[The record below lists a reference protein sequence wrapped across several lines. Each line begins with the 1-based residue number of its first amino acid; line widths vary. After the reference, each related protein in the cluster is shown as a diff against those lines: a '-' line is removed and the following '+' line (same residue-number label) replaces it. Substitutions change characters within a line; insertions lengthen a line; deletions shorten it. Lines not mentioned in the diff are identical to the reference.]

1 MRDRERREP
10 EIPRRRRRPGLQRGR
25 RADREVRLR
34 LLGAII
40 AGGKATRFGSDKAY
54 AHYKGRRLID
64 HVGAALAAQCS
75 GLVVCGRAEE
85 GFDCI
90 ADLPNEGLGPLG
102 GLNAALHFA
111 RSNGFDWV
119 LSSGCDIPNLPE
131 DLAQT
136 LSGEGAAIVHN
147 QPVVGLWPASL
158 APRLDIFIRDGG
170 RALYGFADSIGARP
184 VTLNTTLMNVNRPED
199 LA

>member
-1 MRDRERREP
+1 M
-10 EIPRRRRRPGLQRGR
+10 
-25 RADREVRLR
+25 
-34 LLGAII
+34 

-54 AHYKGRRLID
+54 ARYKGRRLID

-111 RSNGFDWV
+111 RSNGFDRV
-119 LSSGCDIPNLPE
+119 LSAGCDIPNLPE

-184 VTLNTTLMNVNRPED
+184 VTLNTPLMNVNRPED

>member
-1 MRDRERREP
+1 MK
-10 EIPRRRRRPGLQRGR
+10 
-25 RADREVRLR
+25 
-34 LLGAII
+34 LLGAIV

-54 AHYKGRRLID
+54 ARHKGRRLID

-90 ADLPNEGLGPLG
+90 ADLPEDGLGPLG

-111 RSNGFDWV
+111 RINGFDRV
-119 LSSGCDIPNLPE
+119 LSSGCDTPNLP
-131 DLAQT
+131 DNLAQA
-136 LSGEGAAIVHN
+136 LAGEGPAIVQD
-147 QPVVGLWPASL
+147 QPIVGLWPASL

-170 RALYGFADSIGARP
+170 RALYGFTESVNARQIAIDP
-184 VTLNTTLMNVNRPED
+184 PLMNVNRPSD
-199 LA
+199 LES